1 MSYVLSKTGEVL
13 QGWKIGLQYL
23 DHETAFTVTYLSLIF
38 KITTNM
44 LKKRGYGKYKYSKY
58 SKYEC
63 IMSTEGTGGNCAAN
77 LYPLS
82 LVWALGDH
90 PHSFR
95 LFPSNDSGHW

>member
-1 MSYVLSKTGEVL
+1 M
-13 QGWKIGLQYL
+13 
-23 DHETAFTVTYLSLIF
+23 
-38 KITTNM
+38 N
-44 LKKRGYGKYKYSKY
+44 
-58 SKYEC
+58 
-63 IMSTEGTGGNCAAN
+63 TEGTGGNCAAN